1 MTVLTLRQAR
11 DAYLAENGFSTDAY
25 TEKWVKIE
33 YGPITFWLPSTKTRR
48 AAIRFHDLHHALT
61 GYKATP
67 VGEAEIGA
75 WEIASGIGR
84 YWAGW
89 VLNLFA
95 VGFGMVLAPRRTFRA
110 FVRGRH
116 TRTNFYHGDYY
127 PNVLD
132 KTYDEVKAE
141 IGLPDEV
148 PNATTTDLIAFIG
161 WSMVGLLQ
169 YALLASFVFV
179 PLALLLWWLFF

>member
-1 MTVLTLRQAR
+1 
-11 DAYLAENGFSTDAY
+11 
-25 TEKWVKIE
+25 
-33 YGPITFWLPSTKTRR
+33 
-48 AAIRFHDLHHALT
+48 
-61 GYKATP
+61 
-67 VGEAEIGA
+67 
-75 WEIASGIGR
+75 
-84 YWAGW
+84 
-89 VLNLFA
+89 
-95 VGFGMVLAPRRTFRA
+95 MVLAPRRTFKA

-116 TRTNFYHGDYY
+116 TRTNFYHGDYD